1 MKDAQ
6 QQHDEEV
13 ADQTVKPV
21 SRKRLKKLLEE
32 VSYDPI
38 ANAMARHPGLTR
50 EKAEE
55 IAKAFGF

>member
-55 IAKAFGF
+55 MAKAFGF

>member
-13 ADQTVKPV
+13 ADQTAKPV

-32 VSYDPI
+32 ASYDPI